1 MLAQGKSRYYKTLVK
16 IWIESYQDSSMV
28 RQVLAMMDIQNR
40 ITEVR
45 KIRLGD
51 IQPNDHNPRKH
62 PDEQRAAY
70 RGILSAIGWA
80 GVPLVYNSERQGG
93 LTFLDGHMRQDESP
107 DLEADIAVTDLTD
120 DEADLFMLT
129 YDPIGALAQMDGAE
143 IEKLVASSKAIE
155 NAGYNVDEILDTF
168 DYVIDVPDFQPVDE
182 SEQPRLD
189 QKKPVIC
196 PECGNEFVAN

>member
-1 MLAQGKSRYYKTLVK
+1 
-16 IWIESYQDSSMV
+16 
-28 RQVLAMMDIQNR
+28 MDIQNR

-155 NAGYNVDEILDTF
+155 NAGYNVDEVLDTF
-168 DYVIDVPDFQPVDE
+168 GYIPGEKKYQDFSDLDKELDELTGYEEVSITITIASMHLDDVTDWLANGE
-182 SEQPRLD
+182 SRTAPGLG
-189 QKKPVIC
+189 KGVLKHMGIL
-196 PECGNEFVAN
+196 